1 MPRRTAGRRSDG
13 GRMPGSAHQ
22 IGRNLTDAVDGILR
36 GKRYLI
42 HDHGRASPKRRL
54 GAIPRVGDGPEVLW
68 VKE

>member
-1 MPRRTAGRRSDG
+1 
-13 GRMPGSAHQ
+13 MPGSAHQ